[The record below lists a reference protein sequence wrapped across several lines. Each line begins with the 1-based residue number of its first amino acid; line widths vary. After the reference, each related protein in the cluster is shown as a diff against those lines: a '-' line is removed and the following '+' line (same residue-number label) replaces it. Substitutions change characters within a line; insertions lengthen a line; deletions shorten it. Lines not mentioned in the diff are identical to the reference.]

1 MKLIYCIFNYVN
13 KKIKGG
19 SAMIRLLKLRYYI
32 LAFAGIV
39 SQFIANLLNPQKSWD
54 SSASKVLIF

>member
-1 MKLIYCIFNYVN
+1 
-13 KKIKGG
+13 
-19 SAMIRLLKLRYYI
+19 MIRLLKLRYYI